1 MILHMLQSENLPQH
15 LSDSVKNLG
24 LESTVKELFL
34 YDFQIELSQPGK
46 KVEKA
51 FENNPLLPGVIL
63 TEKGKYAFMLS
74 RRRFFE
80 IMSRPYG
87 IELFSRRPLYSLR
100 PFIPKDTLI
109 CSLDTQII
117 DVAKQCVQRSPE
129 CLYEPVVVTIQEGE
143 YRLLDVHQ
151 LLLAQAYI
159 QELTVQLLQ
168 EQTRNQMVQTEKM
181 ASLGQMVA
189 GVAHELNNP
198 INFISGNLQYLS
210 SYVKDLVELISTYEK
225 EEVEYS
231 EELQEL
237 KEDIELDFL
246 LEDTNKIVEG
256 MQTGTD
262 MMTKIVG
269 TLRNFSRVDEG
280 ERRVADI
287 HECIESTLL
296 ILRNRLKYHIQVE
309 KNYGELPQI
318 PCYSGQLSQ
327 VFMNLIVNASD
338 ALEDLRLK
346 KKEEEGIYF
355 EGWIGITTYQ
365 ETKDDKQWIVIKIAD
380 NGGGIPQDIQERIF
394 EMFFTTKPLG
404 KGTGMGLAISY
415 QIITDKHGGKLELHT
430 EPDKGTEF
438 VIKLP
443 VEPPSQ

>member
-1 MILHMLQSENLPQH
+1 
-15 LSDSVKNLG
+15 
-24 LESTVKELFL
+24 
-34 YDFQIELSQPGK
+34 
-46 KVEKA
+46 
-51 FENNPLLPGVIL
+51 
-63 TEKGKYAFMLS
+63 
-74 RRRFFE
+74 
-80 IMSRPYG
+80 
-87 IELFSRRPLYSLR
+87 
-100 PFIPKDTLI
+100 
-109 CSLDTQII
+109 
-117 DVAKQCVQRSPE
+117 
-129 CLYEPVVVTIQEGE
+129 VVTIQEGE

-210 SYVKDLVELISTYEK
+210 SYAKDLVELISAYEK
-225 EEVEYS
+225 ENVEYS
-231 EELQEL
+231 ENLEEL
-237 KEDIELDFL
+237 KEDIDLDFL
-246 LEDTNKIVEG
+246 LEDTQKIVDG

-280 ERRVADI
+280 ERRTADI

-296 ILRNRLKYHIQVE
+296 ILRNRLKYHIRVE
-309 KNYGELPQI
+309 KNYGKLPSI

-338 ALEDLRLK
+338 ALEDLRIK

-355 EGWIGITTYQ
+355 EGWIRITTYL
-365 ETKDDKQWIVIKIAD
+365 ETEGDKQWAVIKIAD
-380 NGGGIPQDIQERIF
+380 NGGGIPQEIQERIF

-430 EPDKGTEF
+430 EPNEGTEF
-438 VIKLP
+438 TIKLP
-443 VEPPSQ
+443 VQPPSK